1 MWDSISTKE
10 VTTQNPISFGGEM
23 VERAEEIEVR
33 LNFLGLMDLW
43 VQIFLGWFEFL
54 LGLMIFEF
62 ASMRKSRPSNFFLG
76 HF

>member
-1 MWDSISTKE
+1 
-10 VTTQNPISFGGEM
+10 M

-54 LGLMIFEF
+54 FDLMIFEF
-62 ASMRKSRPSNFFLG
+62 ASMRKSRPSYFFSG